1 MVKLNELGMSE
12 RFNGLGMHL
21 GNLSLLINN
30 IRCAYDCEV
39 VVGGYLGRFLPPYL
53 EELRAR
59 TSMRNIFERSGQYVR
74 VCAQK
79 GAGAAMGAALTCL
92 HSFIEEI

>member
-1 MVKLNELGMSE
+1 VRVVWDKY
-12 RFNGLGMHL
+12 L
-21 GNLSLLINN
+21 GNLELLINN

-59 TSMRNIFERSGQYVR
+59 TAMRNIFERSGQYVR
-74 VCAQK
+74 ACAEK
-79 GAGAAMGAALTCL
+79 GADAATGAALTCL
-92 HSFIEEI
+92 HSYIEEI